1 MYQKCFGWNKLFH
14 SWFCYTTCINISL
27 GCTKHWV
34 LSNFT
39 CVRHLV
45 YYTFHPPQ
53 YRTEFIDISFFLT
66 TLDVPLT
73 DRTSDTFVKKNLRRS
88 NLKILPDHRLT
99 VKTDIF
105 RHQAPYHIF
114 HSFIILSPLR
124 IWHLN
129 SFRSSTCSLIC
140 FFWLSSHVIYF
151 KLTKVS

>member
-1 MYQKCFGWNKLFH
+1 MYRKMFWIKQTISYMH
-14 SWFCYTTCINISL
+14 SWFCYTTFINISL

-53 YRTEFIDISFFLT
+53 YRTEFIDISFFLP

-88 NLKILPDHRLT
+88 NLKFLPDHRLT
-99 VKTDIF
+99 VRTDIF

-114 HSFIILSPLR
+114 HSFIILSSYLFGT
-124 IWHLN
+124 IIALDSAH
-129 SFRSSTCSLIC
+129 TVAI
-140 FFWLSSHVIYF
+140 
-151 KLTKVS
+151 

>member
-39 CVRHLV
+39 CARHLV

-53 YRTEFIDISFFLT
+53 YRTEFIDISFFLP

-88 NLKILPDHRLT
+88 NQKFFARPQINGKDRYFSPPGTLPY
-99 VKTDIF
+99 I
-105 RHQAPYHIF
+105 
-114 HSFIILSPLR
+114 SFIYHFVLLP
-124 IWHLN
+124 IWHHN
-129 SFRSSTCSLIC
+129 SFRLCAHCSYLT
-140 FFWLSSHVIYF
+140 IYISR
-151 KLTKVS
+151 KSGIVL

>member
-1 MYQKCFGWNKLFH
+1 MADHVPKNVLDETNYFIH
-14 SWFCYTTCINISL
+14 SWFCYTTFINISL

-45 YYTFHPPQ
+45 DYSFHPPQ
-53 YRTEFIDISFFLT
+53 YRTEFIDISFFLP

-88 NLKILPDHRLT
+88 NLKFLPDHRLT
-99 VKTDIF
+99 VRTDIF

-114 HSFIILSPLR
+114 HSFIILSSYLFGTIIALDSVHTVA
-124 IWHLN
+124 IWTFTFHGK
-129 SFRSSTCSLIC
+129 SGFI
-140 FFWLSSHVIYF
+140 
-151 KLTKVS
+151 